1 MGDISSKVTFGD
13 IGGGDAVYGANVV
26 EEIEGDTGRWMRMMT
41 SIVEHEGRFFA
52 VEWQSGLTEIQENE
66 LPPNDE
72 VLVEVF
78 PKTVLS
84 VRKEIEWTESQ
95 DETEPAPIL
104 GSSDLD
110 AFKVLGLSSEV
121 EHELER
127 LHDVDTSVLRKA
139 IADSVVLAEDD
150 GFDSFRK
157 ATLRFLEEFT
167 A

>member
-1 MGDISSKVTFGD
+1 MGDIGLKVTFGD

-26 EEIEGDTGRWMRMMT
+26 EVIEGDTGRWMRMMT

-52 VEWQSGLTEIQENE
+52 VEWQRGLTEMQENE
-66 LPPNDE
+66 FPPNDE

-84 VRKEIEWTESQ
+84 VRKEIEWKDSQ
-95 DETEPAPIL
+95 DEAEPAPIL

-121 EHELER
+121 EHELAR

>member
-1 MGDISSKVTFGD
+1 MGDNDTKVTFGD
-13 IGGGDAVYGANVV
+13 IGGRYSVYGANVV

-52 VEWQSGLTEIQENE
+52 VEWQSGLTEMQE
-66 LPPNDE
+66 DE
-72 VLVEVF
+72 FPSDEDVLVEVF

-84 VRKEIEWTESQ
+84 VRKEIVWKESQ
-95 DETEPAPIL
+95 EETEPAPIL
-104 GSSDLD
+104 GEGAFS

-121 EHELER
+121 EDELER

-150 GFDSFRK
+150 DFDSFRK

-167 A
+167 S

>member
-1 MGDISSKVTFGD
+1 MGDIGSKVTFGD
-13 IGGGDAVYGANVV
+13 VGGRDSVYGANVV
-26 EEIEGDTGRWMRMMT
+26 EETEGNTGRWTRMMT
-41 SIVEHEGRFFA
+41 SVVEHEGRFFA
-52 VEWQSGLTEIQENE
+52 VEWQSGLTEMQE
-66 LPPNDE
+66 DE
-72 VLVEVF
+72 FPSDEDVLVEVF

-84 VRKEIEWTESQ
+84 VRKEIVWKESQ
-95 DETEPAPIL
+95 EETEPAPIL
-104 GSSDLD
+104 GPPDLD

-150 GFDSFRK
+150 GFDSFQK

-167 A
+167 S